1 MNTIIPMN
9 YIIGSLA
16 GFMAMLYFCLKV
28 FYKHSAADMVA
39 KSFFY
44 IVAILEGIAVILSLG
59 LWLLK
64 N

>member
-16 GFMAMLYFCLKV
+16 GFMTMLYFCLRV
-28 FYKHSAADMVA
+28 FNKYTAADMVA